1 MSRTERLAWEAGYT
15 TRGERLAR
23 ETGFTTTRARL
34 ISTLFVVGVLVLL
47 VGWTPFHLSKTAPAP
62 STPTAV
68 EPSDDQARTFGSAL
82 SLQQAEAAARAAKQ
96 DDPPISSF

>member
-1 MSRTERLAWEAGYT
+1 MSRIERLAWEAGYT

-23 ETGFTTTRARL
+23 ETGFTTTGATA
-34 ISTLFVVGVLVLL
+34 ISTLLVVGVFVLL
-47 VGWTPFHLSKTAPAP
+47 VGWTPFHLSKTAPAA

-82 SLQQAEAAARAAKQ
+82 SLHQAESAARAAKQ